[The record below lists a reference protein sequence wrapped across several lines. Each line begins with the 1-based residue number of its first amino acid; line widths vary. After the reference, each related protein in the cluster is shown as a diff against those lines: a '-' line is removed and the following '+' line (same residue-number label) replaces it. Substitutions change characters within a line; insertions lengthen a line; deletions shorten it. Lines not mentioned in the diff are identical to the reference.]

1 MKIRKLLGIV
11 FGLVLLTSCGIVLP
25 NQTNTTTSSPRG
37 SSNTVLENFTLP
49 TDSVNIHTG
58 DSVTINATGI
68 ATNITA
74 SDVVDAVGDSV
85 VEILVEIVETDRRYG
100 TTISQGAGSGVIVD
114 SAGYIITN
122 NHVIEGATN
131 IYIKLRNGDEYE
143 ASLVATDAEADIAA
157 LYITPNPSKPL
168 TYAVFGDSDNL
179 RVAQDILVIGN
190 PLGSLGGSVT
200 KGIISALDR
209 AIQIDDY
216 VMNLLQVD
224 AAVNPGNS
232 GGALFD
238 MTGHLVGIVN
248 AKSVGEDIDG
258 IGFAIP
264 SNDAKDV
271 FNKLCTYGYVNG
283 RTALDI
289 EVAYT
294 TYSTSSGMWRQN
306 YTGVFVTKTNSTYG
320 VQEKDYIYKID
331 DVEVSSM
338 ADIYSVIRNKQIGE
352 TVTIYYYRNFSSSNA
367 HSVVVS
373 LIEDIPA

>member
-1 MKIRKLLGIV
+1 
-11 FGLVLLTSCGIVLP
+11 
-25 NQTNTTTSSPRG
+25 
-37 SSNTVLENFTLP
+37 
-49 TDSVNIHTG
+49 
-58 DSVTINATGI
+58 
-68 ATNITA
+68 
-74 SDVVDAVGDSV
+74 
-85 VEILVEIVETDRRYG
+85 
-100 TTISQGAGSGVIVD
+100 
-114 SAGYIITN
+114 
-122 NHVIEGATN
+122 
-131 IYIKLRNGDEYE
+131 
-143 ASLVATDAEADIAA
+143 
-157 LYITPNPSKPL
+157 
-168 TYAVFGDSDNL
+168 
-179 RVAQDILVIGN
+179 
-190 PLGSLGGSVT
+190 
-200 KGIISALDR
+200 
-209 AIQIDDY
+209 
-216 VMNLLQVD
+216 MNLLQVD